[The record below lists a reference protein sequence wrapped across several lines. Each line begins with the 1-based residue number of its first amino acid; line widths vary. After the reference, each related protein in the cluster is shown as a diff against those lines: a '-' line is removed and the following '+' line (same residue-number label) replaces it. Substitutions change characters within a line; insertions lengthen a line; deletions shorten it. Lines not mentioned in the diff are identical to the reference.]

1 MNPHSCLPNIRVTLV
16 ALAAL
21 AGTLVAAPAA
31 AQQATY
37 PTRAV
42 SLVVPFAPGSTLDV
56 SARVFSR
63 EFSKQLGQPFNVENR
78 PGIVSFRTVKN
89 ATPDGHTLLW
99 HSGGATIAQ
108 TVLKEPDFDIR
119 KDFSAVS
126 LVVRGPLGLF
136 VQGNSPYKSVKELLD
151 DARKSPGKLAYA
163 STGVGSTLHFVSEVF
178 KGVSKADFLH
188 VPYKGGS
195 DAETALQSGQ
205 VQILF
210 YDMSLQ
216 TRTSRDKVRAIALA
230 GKERS
235 PFFPDV
241 PTITES
247 GGPEYEAAFWVGLF
261 APSAAPR
268 AVVER
273 LHGALR
279 IALQSAE
286 VQDYMKKQSYLPAL
300 MSSEDA
306 QKLMAREVEQWTRVV
321 RDVGVPL
328 Q

>member
-1 MNPHSCLPNIRVTLV
+1 MRTRLKQIT
-16 ALAAL
+16 LAAL
-21 AGTLVAAPAA
+21 MCTAAWQLPAA
-31 AQQATY
+31 AQQASY
-37 PTRAV
+37 PSRAV
-42 SLVVPFAPGSTLDV
+42 SVVVPFAPGSTLDV
-56 SARVFSR
+56 SARVFTR

-78 PGIVSFRTVKN
+78 PGIVAFRTVKN

-119 KDFSAVS
+119 KDFTAVS

-136 VQGNSPYKSVKELLD
+136 VQGNAPYKNVKEILD
-151 DARKSPGKLAYA
+151 EVRKSPGKLAYG
-163 STGVGSTLHFVSEVF
+163 STGIGSTLHFVSEVF
-178 KGVSKADFLH
+178 KGVAKADFLH

-195 DAETALQSGQ
+195 DAENALMSGQ
-205 VQILF
+205 IQILF

-235 PFFPDV
+235 PYFPDI
-241 PTITES
+241 PTIAES

-279 IALQSAE
+279 TSLQAPE
-286 VQDYMKKQSYLPAL
+286 VVDYMKKQSYIPSL
-300 MSSEDA
+300 MSTEDT